1 MPDDTKNSTE
11 NGPPPQGSEKNDS
24 STSGGTQAEGTT
36 GENSWQMPEIN
47 FATFILSLNHSTLVH
62 LGIIDDP
69 ATGKK
74 TKNLVLAKQTI
85 DILAVLEEK
94 TKGNLTEDEA
104 TMLKNI
110 LYDLRIIYIRE
121 KG

>member
-1 MPDDTKNSTE
+1 MPDDNKHSTD
-11 NGPPPQGSEKNDS
+11 NDQPPSGDGQSE
-24 STSGGTQAEGTT
+24 TSDGGQQTGAAK
-36 GENSWQMPEIN
+36 GENTWQMPQIN

-74 TKNLVLAKQTI
+74 EKNLVLAKQTI

-94 TKGNLTEDEA
+94 TRGNLTDDEA

-110 LYDLRIIYIRE
+110 LYDLRIIYVRE

>member
-1 MPDDTKNSTE
+1 MPDDNKHNTDNSQ
-11 NGPPPQGSEKNDS
+11 PPRGDDQSE
-24 STSGGTQAEGTT
+24 TSGGGQQTGAAKGEG
-36 GENSWQMPEIN
+36 NWQMPQIN

-69 ATGKK
+69 ATGNKA
-74 TKNLVLAKQTI
+74 KNLVLAKQTI

-94 TKGNLTEDEA
+94 TRGILTDDEA